1 MGGEGRRRGP
11 LLVTAELPPDIL
23 AWADGLRRAHY
34 PPDRNRI
41 AAHVTLFHGLPPSA
55 EREIRATLAQ
65 AATAHASPR
74 AEIAGIMPLGGGT
87 ALKVAS
93 LGMVAIHRE
102 LADTFHGLLTQQ
114 DSHPLVLHI
123 TVQNK
128 VTQEA
133 AKRLQNV
140 LKDTLQPRKFAFP
153 ALLLHEYRDG
163 LWDFVQAWRFRGAK
177 GG

>member
-1 MGGEGRRRGP
+1 
-11 LLVTAELPPDIL
+11 
-23 AWADGLRRAHY
+23 
-34 PPDRNRI
+34 
-41 AAHVTLFHGLPPSA
+41 
-55 EREIRATLAQ
+55 
-65 AATAHASPR
+65 
-74 AEIAGIMPLGGGT
+74 MPLGGGT

-93 LGMVAIHRE
+93 PGMVAIHRE

-140 LKDTLQPRKFAFP
+140 LRDTLEPRKFAFP
-153 ALLLHEYRDG
+153 GLLLHEYRDG